1 MSLGN
6 ISNVFTFNNVKKR
19 GLKGVEK
26 FVSVDFNPIDT
37 NNILDIQRFFM
48 KEHDK
53 KKMFVV
59 N

>member
-6 ISNVFTFNNVKKR
+6 ISNVFTINNVKKT

-48 KEHDK
+48 KEHDIY
-53 KKMFVV
+53 
-59 N
+59 